1 MQLMSIIK
9 VEISVPEA
17 VKAVQRF
24 KENRTQALN
33 ELTNEIKV
41 SFKKTI
47 DTILDT
53 EMTLFL
59 GEADQQDNKRNGY
72 KEKDYTIKGLGTIRL
87 KVPQDRKSQF
97 NSSVI
102 PKSERMDPRLR
113 EDMAVLNLA
122 GISNRT
128 LGMISRR
135 ILGIEVSKDTINSSL
150 NLIENSA
157 IKWLERPL
165 TENYWALYIDGT
177 NFKIQRRGDT
187 DKEPSLVVL
196 GVDQHDHRSI
206 LSIEP
211 GYKDNV
217 DSWRSVFASLR
228 SRGLNMESVKLG
240 IMDGLPGLE
249 RAFAEAFPKAK
260 TARCW
265 VHAKK
270 NAVNKCP
277 ARLRVAFKELVSNV
291 MYADSYQDAKAAF
304 ETLKRQMGS
313 DGKRAVSCI
322 EKDLESLLL
331 HYTFDKSYWRT
342 LKTTN
347 PVERVNKELKRRTK
361 SMEGFGERSLT
372 CLMAFTALRLEMGWR
387 MYTVND
393 KRHENINH
401 LYKGNAVEETVAQLL
416 Q

>member
-9 VEISVPEA
+9 VEISLPEA
-17 VKAVQRF
+17 IKAIQKF
-24 KENRTQALN
+24 KENRSLALN
-33 ELTNEIKV
+33 ELTTELKE

-59 GEADQQDNKRNGY
+59 GQADQQDNKRNGY
-72 KEKDYTIKGLGTIRL
+72 KEKDYTLKGVGTIRL

-150 NLIENSA
+150 ELIENSA

-165 TENYWALYIDGT
+165 DKKYWALYIDGT

-196 GVDQHDHRSI
+196 GVDQDDHRSV
-206 LSIEP
+206 LAIEP
-211 GYKDNV
+211 GHKDNV

-228 SRGLNMESVKLG
+228 SRGLDMEAVKLG

-249 RAFAEAFPKAK
+249 RAFCETFSNAK

-277 ARLRVAFKELVSNV
+277 AKLRMAFKELVSKV
-291 MYADSYQDAKAAF
+291 MYADSYQDAKSAF
-304 ETLKRQMGS
+304 EVLKRQMGG
-313 DGKRAVSCI
+313 DGKCAVSCL
-322 EKDLESLLL
+322 EKDLESLLVQ
-331 HYTFDKSYWRT
+331 YTFDKSYWRT

-347 PVERVNKELKRRTK
+347 PVERVNKELKRRAK
-361 SMEGFGERSLT
+361 SMEGLGERSLT
-372 CLMAFTALRLEMGWR
+372 CLTAFTALRLEMGWR

-393 KRHENINH
+393 KRHENIVI
-401 LYKGNAVEETVAQLL
+401 LV
-416 Q
+416 

>member
-187 DKEPSLVVL
+187 DKEP
-196 GVDQHDHRSI
+196 
-206 LSIEP
+206 LSCCP
-211 GYKDNV
+211 
-217 DSWRSVFASLR
+217 
-228 SRGLNMESVKLG
+228 
-240 IMDGLPGLE
+240 
-249 RAFAEAFPKAK
+249 
-260 TARCW
+260 RCR
-265 VHAKK
+265 
-270 NAVNKCP
+270 P
-277 ARLRVAFKELVSNV
+277 ARSSQHSVNRAWI
-291 MYADSYQDAKAAF
+291 Q
-304 ETLKRQMGS
+304 RQ
-313 DGKRAVSCI
+313 C
-322 EKDLESLLL
+322 
-331 HYTFDKSYWRT
+331 
-342 LKTTN
+342 
-347 PVERVNKELKRRTK
+347 
-361 SMEGFGERSLT
+361 
-372 CLMAFTALRLEMGWR
+372 
-387 MYTVND
+387 
-393 KRHENINH
+393 
-401 LYKGNAVEETVAQLL
+401 
-416 Q
+416 